1 MNNEPETSPVAVEN
15 GESDAARTEEKHGG
29 RHRGSSVGIGVLT
42 MLAVFYT
49 LYFARPFLL
58 PIVFAVLLNFL
69 LSPIVRSL
77 EKLHVPRAL
86 GSAVIVLGLV
96 GLLALSVYE
105 LAAPVQTWAGRMPQ
119 TLASAQEKLR
129 HILRPI
135 QKVTSSAEQAEKAAS
150 AVSGID
156 KPPEVVV
163 APASAASRYFDA
175 ARILIAALLEVFI
188 LLYFLLSVGDLFLQ
202 KLIKVIPN
210 LKDKKKAVRIARE
223 TQVSISTYLLTTT
236 IVSIVEGFVV
246 AIVMYA
252 LGMPNAILWGTLA
265 AVLELIPYIGALTLI
280 ALLTVAAV
288 TTFSSLGHAL
298 LVPLSFL
305 VINVLQANV
314 ISPLVYG
321 HRLALNPVA
330 VFVGLAFWY
339 WIWGIPGAFIAV
351 PLLSTLRIC
360 CDHIEALAPV
370 GEFLGEK
377 SQATGAG
384 A

>member
-1 MNNEPETSPVAVEN
+1 MKNAREVSPVAVEN
-15 GESDAARTEEKHGG
+15 GESDATQSEQKNGARYN
-29 RHRGSSVGIGVLT
+29 GSSVGIGVLT
-42 MLAVFYT
+42 VLAVLYT
-49 LYFARPFLL
+49 LYVARPFLL
-58 PIVFAVLLNFL
+58 PIVFAILLNFL
-69 LSPIVRSL
+69 FSPIVRSL

-86 GSAVIVLGLV
+86 GSAIVVLGLL

-105 LAAPVQTWAGRMPQ
+105 LAAPVQTWASKLPQ
-119 TLASAQEKLR
+119 TLSSAEEKLR
-129 HILRPI
+129 HVLRPI

-150 AVSGID
+150 AVSGIE

-175 ARILIAALLEVFI
+175 ARILVAALLEVFI

-202 KLIKVIPN
+202 KLIKVIPS

-223 TQVSISTYLLTTT
+223 TQVSISTYLLTTML
-236 IVSIVEGFVV
+236 VSVAEGVVV
-246 AIVMYA
+246 AVAMYA

-265 AVLELIPYIGALTLI
+265 AVLELVPYIGALALI

-288 TTFSSLGHAL
+288 TTFSNHGHAL
-298 LVPLSFL
+298 LVPATFL
-305 VINVLQANV
+305 VINVLQSNV
-314 ISPLVYG
+314 VSPLLYG

-330 VFVGLAFWY
+330 IFVGLAFWY

-351 PLLSTLRIC
+351 PLLATLRIC
-360 CDHIEALAPV
+360 CDHIESLAPV

-377 SQATGAG
+377 SESTGTSE
-384 A
+384 

>member
-1 MNNEPETSPVAVEN
+1 MSNVPEISPVAVEN
-15 GESDAARTEEKHGG
+15 GESETDRLEEKDAG
-29 RHRGSSVGIGVLT
+29 RRRGSYVGIGVLT
-42 MLAVFYT
+42 VLAVLYT
-49 LYFARPFLL
+49 LYVARPFLL

-69 LSPIVRSL
+69 FSPIVRSL
-77 EKLHVPRAL
+77 ENLHIPRAL
-86 GSAVIVLGLV
+86 GSAVIVLGLL

-105 LAAPVQTWAGRMPQ
+105 LAAPVQTWASKLPQ
-119 TLASAQEKLR
+119 TLSSAEEKLR
-129 HILRPI
+129 HVLRPI

-150 AVSGID
+150 AVSGIN

-210 LKDKKKAVRIARE
+210 LHDKKKAVRIARE
-223 TQVSISTYLLTTT
+223 TQVSISTYLLTTM
-236 IVSIVEGFVV
+236 IVSIVEGVVV

-265 AVLELIPYIGALTLI
+265 AVLELVPYIGALTLI

-305 VINVLQANV
+305 VINVLQSNV
-314 ISPLVYG
+314 VSPMLYG

-360 CDHIEALAPV
+360 CDHIESLAPV

-377 SQATGAG
+377 SQVTGASG
-384 A
+384 